1 MTLAEGYFGVNH
13 SIMISH
19 ELKTLIQLLSKL
31 PGLGPRS
38 GKRLALHL
46 LQNRETTLSTLT
58 MSLQEVSVKVKECTV
73 CGNLD
78 SQDPC
83 ALCQNPQRDASILCI
98 VESVSDLW
106 ALERTSSYK
115 GHYHVLGGVLSALD
129 GVGPEDLR
137 ISSLFHRCRAGD
149 IQEIILALNATVEGQ
164 TTNHY
169 LSERLKEIGISH
181 ISSLARGVPV
191 GGELD
196 YLDEGTLST
205 ALLSRRRV

>member
-1 MTLAEGYFGVNH
+1 
-13 SIMISH
+13 MISD
-19 ELKTLIQLLSKL
+19 ELKTLIQLISKL

-38 GKRLALHL
+38 GKRIALHL
-46 LQNRETTLSTLT
+46 LQNRTTILPALAE
-58 MSLQEVSVKVKECTV
+58 SLQVVGVKVKECLT

-83 ALCQNPQRDASILCI
+83 SLCQDQRRDTTVLCV
-98 VESVSDLW
+98 VESVADLW
-106 ALERTSSYK
+106 ALERTASFK

-137 ISSLFHRCRAGD
+137 LSSLFQRCQKGG
-149 IQEIILALNATVEGQ
+149 INEVILALNATVEGQ
-164 TTNHY
+164 ATSHY
-169 LSERLKEIGISH
+169 ITERIKELGVLNV
-181 ISSLARGVPV
+181 SSLARGVPV

-205 ALLSRRRV
+205 ALLSRRGV